1 MGSVTRLIVIA
12 LIVVHFE
19 VIHNGPRSLVRSG
32 KHATARLHG
41 MLNRRRGQVLSWTD
55 RAARE
60 LARQLLRGG
69 TGDAI
74 DSEWQACSNLSP
86 RSIRHSGQRLS
97 GSCEQ
102 LSAP

>member
-69 TGDAI
+69 DRRSHRQRVAGLLESVATIDQALRSTAI
-74 DSEWQACSNLSP
+74 
-86 RSIRHSGQRLS
+86 GFV
-97 GSCEQ
+97 
-102 LSAP
+102 